1 MCINGKTSVLGALLK
16 YIIFT
21 FSIFL
26 DNWQFKTL
34 WPWLCFIDK
43 DFGIG
48 ECTHQIWGQL
58 IGIPFIHLSGFTRRK
73 WIKIVTSWLTQR
85 DNNLLFLF
93 ITWSMSAKGLLN
105 KGANGCS
112 QTNIGFSSPWHGW
125 QWAFV
130 TWLPTTPN
138 ASPEFIFAAPCINNQ
153 W

>member
-1 MCINGKTSVLGALLK
+1 MCINEKTSVLGALLK

-73 WIKIVTSWLTQR
+73 WIKRVTSCLSQT
-85 DNNLLFLF
+85 DNNLLLLF
-93 ITWSMSAKGLLN
+93 TTWSMSAKGLLN
-105 KGANGCS
+105 KGVNGC
-112 QTNIGFSSPWHGW
+112 GSPWHGW
-125 QWAFV
+125 RWAFV
-130 TWLPTTPN
+130 IWFPTTPN

>member
-48 ECTHQIWGQL
+48 ECTHQIRGQL

-85 DNNLLFLF
+85 DNNLFF
-93 ITWSMSAKGLLN
+93 FFTTWSMSAKGLLN

>member
-48 ECTHQIWGQL
+48 ECTHQIRGQL

-85 DNNLLFLF
+85 DNNLLFF
-93 ITWSMSAKGLLN
+93 FTTWSMSAKGLLN

-130 TWLPTTPN
+130 IWLPTTPN
-138 ASPEFIFAAPCINNQ
+138 ASPEFIFAAPRIYNQ

>member
-48 ECTHQIWGQL
+48 ECTHQIRGQL

-85 DNNLLFLF
+85 DNNLLFF
-93 ITWSMSAKGLLN
+93 FTTWSMSAKGLLN

-130 TWLPTTPN
+130 IWLPTTPN

>member
-1 MCINGKTSVLGALLK
+1 MCINEKTSVLGALLK

-73 WIKIVTSWLTQR
+73 WIKRVTSCLSQT
-85 DNNLLFLF
+85 DNNLLLLF
-93 ITWSMSAKGLLN
+93 TTWSMSAKGLLN
-105 KGANGCS
+105 KGVNGC
-112 QTNIGFSSPWHGW
+112 GSPWHGW
-125 QWAFV
+125 QWTFV
-130 TWLPTTPN
+130 IWFPTTPN